1 MNFQNYPSPKA
12 LKKLSSQKDSS
23 SMDNE
28 QVAQRQKQEY
38 NLHPLQELTLAA
50 EFHKEPECLNTFI
63 SYAKTTE
70 VMKADD
76 KGNIQGNKGQQ
87 KPRDMLQRTME
98 KHYHIS
104 DLSLNWQWRFHV
116 VNFSDAQE
124 KTQILSQIAI
134 IY

>member
-1 MNFQNYPSPKA
+1 
-12 LKKLSSQKDSS
+12 
-23 SMDNE
+23 
-28 QVAQRQKQEY
+28 
-38 NLHPLQELTLAA
+38 
-50 EFHKEPECLNTFI
+50 
-63 SYAKTTE
+63 
-70 VMKADD
+70 MKADD
-76 KGNIQGNKGQQ
+76 KGNIQGNKEQQ